1 LDALKTFSQKNL
13 LLVRIK
19 LILRRLV
26 GSVDIGLISH
36 PSSLDEP
43 VLYGSLGR
51 CGWYPGSNE
60 RQNAAPSECFIT
72 KS

>member
-36 PSSLDEP
+36 PSSLDET
-43 VLYGSLGR
+43 VLLWQSGAVWVVSR
-51 CGWYPGSNE
+51 IQRE
-60 RQNAAPSECFIT
+60 AECRT
-72 KS
+72 E